1 LVKSVAVWACEEYG
15 GRFRN
20 ATHQK
25 GATMLDP
32 DLALKVPVTP
42 LDGYTPHERE
52 ELESVINAA
61 RLGRETVETEDQR
74 D

>member
-1 LVKSVAVWACEEYG
+1 
-15 GRFRN
+15 
-20 ATHQK
+20 
-25 GATMLDP
+25 MLDP